1 MAAVFPDKTFFLPPP
16 PQPPLPFL
24 PPPPLW
30 TADLLISVLT
40 LKDLVCITTR
50 DLLLLP
56 AGCSAVFLFAFFHR
70 TLWLKAARAQLRGR
84 GQTKRWTDRCAQR
97 FRAETGFLLQEAQ
110 GTRWNMTAH
119 FQRGCLVWH
128 CESVLKRFS
137 GNFTCKISQVS
148 VFTLHCRSSHD
159 YIFCSQNTGGGDF
172 CAPDAQT
179 SIFAS
184 IASWFSKHLRSSPR
198 IEQKFFRYTR
208 SPLSSK
214 QDFSQSN
221 NPSNSLEDFI
231 GHFHDCAI
239 KMLQQLNY
247 ANDRLFSHNNLT
259 SLGC

>member
-16 PQPPLPFL
+16 QPPLPFL
-24 PPPPLW
+24 PTPPLW

-56 AGCSAVFLFAFFHR
+56 AGCFCSFLFAFFLR

-84 GQTKRWTDRCAQR
+84 GQTKRWTDRCAQH

-110 GTRWNMTAH
+110 GTRWNTTAC
-119 FQRGCLVWH
+119 FQRGRLVWH
-128 CESVLKRFS
+128 CESVLKRF
-137 GNFTCKISQVS
+137 TAILPAKYHRS
-148 VFTLHCRSSHD
+148 VFSHCTAGLHTITYFVHR
-159 YIFCSQNTGGGDF
+159 IRGGLLCTWRLFLPALLAGF
-172 CAPDAQT
+172 PNIWEVLYAL
-179 SIFAS
+179 
-184 IASWFSKHLRSSPR
+184 SKS
-198 IEQKFFRYTR
+198 YTR

-231 GHFHDCAI
+231 GHFHDCPI
-239 KMLQQLNY
+239 KTLLNY

-259 SLGC
+259 SRGC